1 MMRSRIRALRR
12 QKRRRDDIQPANRS
26 QSPENAAADMRLAPM
41 REGGGAGGGAVR
53 SAVARVPRF
62 KAEQKTT
69 IIIAMLIIA

>member
-1 MMRSRIRALRR
+1 MRFKAAESGVGMIFRPLIGV
-12 QKRRRDDIQPANRS
+12 KTPKTRRRMCAPA
-26 QSPENAAADMRLAPM
+26 LA
-41 REGGGAGGGAVR
+41 RGRGEGGGAVR

>member
-1 MMRSRIRALRR
+1 MRFKA
-12 QKRRRDDIQPANRS
+12 A
-26 QSPENAAADMRLAPM
+26 QSGVGMTFSPLIGVKTPKTRGG
-41 REGGGAGGGAVR
+41 RGEGGGTGR

>member
-1 MMRSRIRALRR
+1 MRFKAAESGVGMTFSPLIGV
-12 QKRRRDDIQPANRS
+12 KTPKTRRRVCS
-26 QSPENAAADMRLAPM
+26 APW

>member
-1 MMRSRIRALRR
+1 MRFKAAESGVGMAFSPLIGVKAPNA
-12 QKRRRDDIQPANRS
+12 RRRMCALPRC
-26 QSPENAAADMRLAPM
+26 
-41 REGGGAGGGAVR
+41 GGRGAGGGAVR

>member
-1 MMRSRIRALRR
+1 MRFKAAESGAGMTFSPLIGV
-12 QKRRRDDIQPANRS
+12 KTPKTRRRVCS
-26 QSPENAAADMRLAPM
+26 APR

-69 IIIAMLIIA
+69 IVIAMLIIA